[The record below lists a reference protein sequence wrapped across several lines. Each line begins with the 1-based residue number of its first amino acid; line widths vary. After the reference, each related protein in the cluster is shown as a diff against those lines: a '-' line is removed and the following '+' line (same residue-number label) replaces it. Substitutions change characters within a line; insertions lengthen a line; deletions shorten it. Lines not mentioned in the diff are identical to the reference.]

1 MGRKKIRIERI
12 SDERNRQVTFT
23 KRKNGLMKKAME
35 LSVLCDCDIALVIF
49 NSNNKLFQYASTD
62 MDAILAKYS
71 KACAEPHEKRNNQDL
86 FTQHFA
92 NQQHNDD
99 DDDDDDDIGGI
110 GPSAGMSGG
119 GSGGD
124 GADFFISVAGEEEEQ
139 DVKPVLVEKVSNKQR
154 DSETDKGIPAPKEG
168 KTKGGSSRNKSGVKD
183 KGPGN
188 NEGEKTVEGGD
199 PASPLPSDCSL
210 SESLSDGSFLNSLN
224 QTTEGFKPMGL
235 GTDGN
240 NCVLTPR
247 SEKAYNRINQEFDL
261 MSQQLTLGQEQVSPT
276 SMFISLQPSPSTKM
290 GTDGG
295 SLFSGFPSPPRG
307 ATRIP
312 TDKTTGNRTMA
323 EFSLASPSGGGP
335 ELSPAPTP
343 SGKDG
348 AKNGRKGGKRDL
360 QIVIPDTAGTGLPIG
375 ADAVQRC
382 EPSSVLSAK
391 KETPPRELDDDKKSV
406 DEQGEDEKESSRE
419 RNSNGGGFS
428 GGFGGGGFLD
438 SVGPL
443 PSPSDLGAGIGE
455 LSTPGSGGGLLGT
468 RNITG
473 IADLQTPNL
482 DTPSSALGANGF
494 GPFSMGSI
502 GNIEWPSPKGTSSM
516 GLSPGLLSSGG
527 FSGTPVSF
535 DSLVVKGTAIG
546 GLDAKSPTTVGA
558 EEPPAEN
565 SEGNPSKR
573 QKVS

>member
-1 MGRKKIRIERI
+1 MFAVGRKKIRIERI

-124 GADFFISVAGEEEEQ
+124 GADCFVSVAGEEEEQ

-154 DSETDKGIPAPKEG
+154 DSETDKGVPAPK
-168 KTKGGSSRNKSGVKD
+168 
-183 KGPGN
+183 
-188 NEGEKTVEGGD
+188 
-199 PASPLPSDCSL
+199 
-210 SESLSDGSFLNSLN
+210 
-224 QTTEGFKPMGL
+224 
-235 GTDGN
+235 
-240 NCVLTPR
+240 
-247 SEKAYNRINQEFDL
+247 
-261 MSQQLTLGQEQVSPT
+261 
-276 SMFISLQPSPSTKM
+276 
-290 GTDGG
+290 
-295 SLFSGFPSPPRG
+295 
-307 ATRIP
+307 
-312 TDKTTGNRTMA
+312 
-323 EFSLASPSGGGP
+323 
-335 ELSPAPTP
+335 
-343 SGKDG
+343 
-348 AKNGRKGGKRDL
+348 
-360 QIVIPDTAGTGLPIG
+360 
-375 ADAVQRC
+375 RC

-391 KETPPRELDDDKKSV
+391 KETPPKESDDDKKSV
-406 DEQGEDEKESSRE
+406 DEQEEDEKESSRE

-473 IADLQTPNL
+473 ITDLQTPNL
-482 DTPSSALGANGF
+482 DTPSSALGTNGF

-516 GLSPGLLSSGG
+516 GLSPGLVRVAFLLS
-527 FSGTPVSF
+527 F
-535 DSLVVKGTAIG
+535 
-546 GLDAKSPTTVGA
+546 
-558 EEPPAEN
+558 
-565 SEGNPSKR
+565 
-573 QKVS
+573 